1 MRFAWA
7 VPRDHARPGTLR
19 LRAVAQP
26 VRARRR
32 ARQPARLFG
41 QPVQVRFP
49 GGCPIVVGVEV
60 VAQGVA
66 KRFGSTNA
74 DVLVGPAYCRI
85 WLYGVKGAGSAGAT
99 TMPALRAAP
108 PAPSSAGR
116 RSTIP

>member
-1 MRFAWA
+1 
-7 VPRDHARPGTLR
+7 
-19 LRAVAQP
+19 
-26 VRARRR
+26 
-32 ARQPARLFG
+32 
-41 QPVQVRFP
+41 VRFP